1 MVKSRN
7 LVEITDWNECRIAL
21 VQKFMVEEICHK
33 YLRVPQHNQSI
44 TQSYLFFPFRFCFDC
59 LVILV
64 NVRKDIIFMC
74 SKEKKTYYSPVFS
87 LDSSKCSINWGNSTP
102 KLRTNPVLIAP
113 QIAEEI
119 HTTQDQQQSE
129 WCLPRK
135 NQHSFPS
142 ISLAFFWTHMCVAC
156 DFYSRQK
163 NVIMATQSPLANSN
177 FILADHIWLMMINW
191 PSCFPPHFWRFV
203 PISTVRAK
211 IITY

>member
-7 LVEITDWNECRIAL
+7 LVEITDWNEYRIAM

-64 NVRKDIIFMC
+64 NMRKDIIFMC
-74 SKEKKTYYSPVFS
+74 SKEKKNILLTSFS
-87 LDSSKCSINWGNSTP
+87 LDSSKCSISSGNSTP
-102 KLRTNPVLIAP
+102 KLRTKPVLIAP

-119 HTTQDQQQSE
+119 HTTQDQRQSE

-142 ISLAFFWTHMCVAC
+142 TSLAVFWTLMCVAC
-156 DFYSRQK
+156 DF
-163 NVIMATQSPLANSN
+163 
-177 FILADHIWLMMINW
+177 
-191 PSCFPPHFWRFV
+191 
-203 PISTVRAK
+203 
-211 IITY
+211 